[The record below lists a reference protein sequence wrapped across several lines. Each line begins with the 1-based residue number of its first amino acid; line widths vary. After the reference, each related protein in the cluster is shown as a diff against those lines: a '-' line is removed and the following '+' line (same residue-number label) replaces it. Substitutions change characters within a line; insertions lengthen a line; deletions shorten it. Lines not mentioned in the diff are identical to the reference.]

1 MNSSNDAAEQV
12 VNLSLRGLE
21 VAAKI
26 TGEGAKNLAVYLY
39 AVLKEQKKTKGKAR
53 LTTMLK
59 SGKELKLF
67 AVKNEDLPLFLKEAK
82 KYGLMYCALYDKKG
96 VDGMTDVM
104 VKAESGAIVNRIF
117 EKYKLASVDMAAIK
131 TEITKAKGKE
141 TLNPTR
147 QKAIKNQSV
156 NLSSNK
162 SISGEASEKPSV
174 RDAINNIKKTKVY
187 DKEQYRK
194 KNKNKVKTKGLSK

>member
-131 TEITKAKGKE
+131 TEITNTKGKE
-141 TLNPTR
+141 TVNPTK

-162 SISGEASEKPSV
+162 SISGAASEKPSV
-174 RDAINNIKKTKVY
+174 RDVINNIKKTKVY